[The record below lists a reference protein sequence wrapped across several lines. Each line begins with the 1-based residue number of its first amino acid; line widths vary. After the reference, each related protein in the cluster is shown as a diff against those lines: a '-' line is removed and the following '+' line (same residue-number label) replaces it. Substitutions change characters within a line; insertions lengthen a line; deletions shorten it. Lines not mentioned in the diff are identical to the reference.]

1 MTVICEECGK
11 VYHIDPDKVEQYRSR
26 NVRVRCGECGHVTQL
41 SKLLETA
48 ETPAEPSE
56 EPFYEEPAP
65 QEPFY
70 GAEAEEEEE
79 EESFYAETEETGP
92 PASELEEEEEAES
105 ETEPEAVAETETV
118 AAGEEEPAESQSAA
132 RESGETRKGWIGL
145 RGKMF
150 FLFLVIPVA
159 LMAGSGY
166 FSQMQLE
173 RLSSD
178 ITDQST
184 ELVAES
190 GREQLM
196 EKAKDVALQCEIYL
210 EANPYLEREDFAYD
224 PDFSQIAVQQVGETG
239 YTCLIQE
246 PEEDQDWTI
255 WAHPNPN
262 LVGIDDIDTLR
273 KALGPH
279 FDEFFSILEG
289 SEGRNISTGH
299 YMWKDTD
306 GKLREKYM
314 AIAPIEIEGKPFS
327 VLSTAYMDEFTEKTE
342 GLRKDAE
349 QMTMDTRYINLGIL
363 AGAIVII
370 GLCIILYGY
379 RLSRNIQYLTE
390 AADRISIGDLEAEIE
405 VRSKDEIGTLAEAI
419 SRMQDS
425 LRFSIERL
433 RRRR

>member
-11 VYHIDPDKVEQYRSR
+11 VYHIDPDKVEQYRGR
-26 NVRVRCGECGHVTQL
+26 NVRVRCSECGHVTQL
-41 SKLLETA
+41 SRLMEETS
-48 ETPAEPSE
+48 ETPAEPGQEYAGEAEGHE
-56 EPFYEEPAP
+56 EPL
-65 QEPFY
+65 Y
-70 GAEAEEEEE
+70 GAPEEEDALDAA
-79 EESFYAETEETGP
+79 SVQDAPSYQQPETGETVSDQ
-92 PASELEEEEEAES
+92 PASPPPPES
-105 ETEPEAVAETETV
+105 
-118 AAGEEEPAESQSAA
+118 S
-132 RESGETRKGWIGL
+132 SGEARRGWIGL

-150 FLFLVIPVA
+150 FLFLVIPIA
-159 LMAGSGY
+159 LMAASGY

-173 RLSSD
+173 ELAGK

-184 ELVAES
+184 HIVADA
-190 GREQLM
+190 GQEQLM

-210 EANPYLEREDFAYD
+210 EANPYLEREDFSYD
-224 PDFSQIAVQQVGETG
+224 PEFSQIAVQQVGETG

-246 PEEDQDWTI
+246 PEEDRGQDWTI

-279 FDEFFSILEG
+279 FDEFFKILEN
-289 SEGRNISTGH
+289 SEGREVSTGH

-314 AIAPIEIEGKPFS
+314 AIAPVEIEGKPFS
-327 VLSTAYMDEFTEKTE
+327 VLSTAYMDEFTERTE
-342 GLRKDAE
+342 GLRRDAE
-349 QMTMDTRYINLGIL
+349 RMTTDTRSINLGIL
-363 AGAIVII
+363 GGAIVII
-370 GLCIILYGY
+370 GLCIIFYGY

-390 AADRISIGDLEAEIE
+390 AADRISVGDLEAEIE
-405 VRSKDEIGTLAEAI
+405 VRTRDEIGSLAEAI